1 MIYAGERIIYWQ
13 NNIGFF
19 SPQCLAPD
27 ILLLFTAGI
36 SLLSLLFTGWTDK
49 TASRIHEVTPALW
62 KLIQSCVQITVR
74 WRTGLTLSSPESR
87 LFHSAVY
94 CTCSPAAENTGLRL
108 QAALLSWECYL
119 VYQVWSRTVCNHV
132 KQYGQ
137 VICRQVIPA
146 EGEGRG
152 GGADRSQMHTC
163 KSQSARIPNAHI

>member
-1 MIYAGERIIYWQ
+1 MIYVGERIIYWQ

-36 SLLSLLFTGWTDK
+36 SLPSLLFTSWTDK
-49 TASRIHEVTPALW
+49 TASRIHEVTSALW
-62 KLIQSCVQITVR
+62 KLIRSCIQITVR
-74 WRTGLTLSSPESR
+74 WRTGLTLSFPESC
-87 LFHSAVY
+87 LFHSAVC
-94 CTCSPAAENTGLRL
+94 CTCSPAAWSTALRL
-108 QAALLSWECYL
+108 RAALLSWECYL

-146 EGEGRG
+146 QGRRG
-152 GGADRSQMHTC
+152 GSRQAQTHTC
-163 KSQSARIPNAHI
+163 KSQTARTPHACM